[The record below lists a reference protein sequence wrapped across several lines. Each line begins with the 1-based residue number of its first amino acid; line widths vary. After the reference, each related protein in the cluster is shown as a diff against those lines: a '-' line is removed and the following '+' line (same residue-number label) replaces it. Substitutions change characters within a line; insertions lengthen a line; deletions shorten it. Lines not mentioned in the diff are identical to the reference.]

1 MEQLKQY
8 LKEIPKTY
16 YTEDFSY
23 YMYGL
28 TKMTKPKVFVELG
41 TGYGV
46 TSFAVATAMKE
57 NGYGKVI
64 TLDDGSQNDH
74 NYFNYIN
81 NKITQ
86 FELDNIQFVNK
97 TLNGKLDDIEEFNL
111 HEIGMVFNDINCH
124 FDTLPVI
131 LAWLLPR
138 KADECYLIID
148 RLASIPE
155 YYEATRSFVNNLNS
169 NKIPKRLLEL
179 SRNAILLKE
188 SVYSTRFTLSH
199 VKKVD
204 SKQDSFAIL
213 KMEVV

>member
-8 LKEIPKTY
+8 LNELPKTY

-46 TSFAVATAMKE
+46 TAFAVATAMKE

-64 TLDDGSQNDH
+64 TLDDGSQNDM
-74 NYFNYIN
+74 NYNKFIN
-81 NKITQ
+81 NKIEE
-86 FELDNIQFVNK
+86 FKLDNIKFVNK
-97 TLNGKLDDIEEFNL
+97 TLNGKLDDIEEFDVND
-111 HEIGMVFNDINCH
+111 IGIVFNDINCH

-131 LAWLLPR
+131 LAWLLPK

-155 YYEATRSFVNNLNS
+155 YYEATRSFVNDLNS
-169 NKIPKRLLEL
+169 NKIPRRLIEL
-179 SRNAILLKE
+179 SRNETMLIDAVKR
-188 SVYSTRFTLSH
+188 TRFTLSH
-199 VKKVD
+199 VRKVG

-213 KMEVV
+213 KMELL